1 MLQRSGSVDAD
12 GNAVRAPR
20 PAPAA
25 KTREERP
32 SIPEYVG
39 QVRSELRKVAW
50 PTRGEVQNYTI
61 VVIITLAIMTLLT
74 FGYDYVFAKAVLFLL
89 DR

>member
-12 GNAVRAPR
+12 GNPVRAPR
-20 PAPAA
+20 TAPAA
-25 KTREERP
+25 KTREERT
-32 SIPEYVG
+32 SIPEYVS

-50 PTRGEVQNYTI
+50 PTRPEVQNYTI
-61 VVIITLAIMTLLT
+61 VVIITLVIMTLLT
-74 FGYDYVFAKAVLFLL
+74 FGYDYVFAKGVLFLL